1 MSLLVRM
8 SQSRQGAERL
18 LESRALHIL
27 ADCDYLDARPE
38 ADQAFMGMVITLLA
52 VVVVL
57 TIVHTDNDSFL
68 PSAVQRYH
76 QLFLPALQVVSGI
89 LVTLGHRHTTAVN
102 QVHVFVSVREPC
114 DLKLLVSQAL
124 KFLSSHRDTL
134 IILLKNEVDDL
145 SLAVIEEARL
155 VVSLCANVLHLVP
168 KTELVS

>member
-18 LESRALHIL
+18 LESRALPIL

-38 ADQAFMGMVITLLA
+38 ADQAFMGMIVGAA
-52 VVVVL
+52 VCGHH
-57 TIVHTDNDSFL
+57 TDMIFTDNDSFL

-102 QVHVFVSVREPC
+102 QVHAFVPAC
-114 DLKLLVSQAL
+114 
-124 KFLSSHRDTL
+124 
-134 IILLKNEVDDL
+134 
-145 SLAVIEEARL
+145 
-155 VVSLCANVLHLVP
+155 
-168 KTELVS
+168 